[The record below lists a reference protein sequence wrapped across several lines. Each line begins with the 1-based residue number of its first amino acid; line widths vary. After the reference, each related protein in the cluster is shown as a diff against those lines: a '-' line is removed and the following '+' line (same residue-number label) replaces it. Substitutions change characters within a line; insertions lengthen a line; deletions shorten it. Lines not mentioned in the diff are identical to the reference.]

1 MTMGKRKGDLRLLK
15 SGVVFGPTD
24 REGLD
29 KLLAAGRIGP
39 DDSVSVCNTDWMSIR
54 EFLAQTAPSPPAPQP
69 DLAPPAELPKR
80 AKRGELRIIH
90 EGRLI
95 SSLSQEDIAGLL
107 DAGRISRDDLVSFEH
122 GPWMRIGDFLSPR
135 PLRAAS
141 ANSTLSPAAT
151 PLPVATRLPVA
162 TPVAM
167 PFPAARIVACPTST
181 PAQVGE
187 RDPRIRSGDD
197 WFVRVRG
204 VHSAPLKL
212 HHLKALYQAKE
223 VTLEN
228 HARHPAWADNDWR
241 PIRLIPELS
250 DIVCK

>member
-15 SGVVFGPTD
+15 NGVVFGPTD

-39 DDSVSVCNTDWMSIR
+39 DDRVSVCNTDWMSIR
-54 EFLAQTAPSPPAPQP
+54 DFLAQTAPPPPVPQP
-69 DLAPPAELPKR
+69 DLATPAEPPKR
-80 AKRGELRIIH
+80 ARRGELRIVH
-90 EGRLI
+90 QGRLI
-95 SSLSQEDIAGLL
+95 SSLAQEDIEGLL
-107 DAGRISRDDLVSFEH
+107 NAGRISRDDLVCFEH
-122 GPWMRIGDFLSPR
+122 GPWMPIGDFLSPR
-135 PLRAAS
+135 PHPAAS
-141 ANSTLSPAAT
+141 ASSTLGPAAA
-151 PLPVATRLPVA
+151 PLPVATRLPMA

-167 PFPAARIVACPTST
+167 PVPAARIVACPPAT
-181 PAQVGE
+181 PAQVGA

-241 PIRLIPELS
+241 AIRLIPELS
-250 DIVCK
+250 DIVHP